1 MRCREGLRPC
11 YQSPTFSRHHHL
23 LFSFSQRGSLM
34 NNLTKRIE
42 LLANIAII
50 VVAVL
55 LGGVLVKRY
64 LLPQAPSPQAQA
76 RIQPGAK
83 LSVPGI
89 EWEKNERTLLLVLST
104 TCHFCTE
111 SSPFYQRLAQEKAKK
126 GGVGLIA
133 VLPQGVGD
141 SQKYLNDL
149 GVPVDDIKQAGLDAV
164 QARGTPTL
172 IMADRTGAVVESW
185 VGKLPAEAE
194 AEVLDRFLGGRPEE

>member
-1 MRCREGLRPC
+1 
-11 YQSPTFSRHHHL
+11 
-23 LFSFSQRGSLM
+23 M

-64 LLPQAPSPQAQA
+64 LLPQAPAPSTQAQ
-76 RIQPGAK
+76 IQAGTK

-89 EWEKNERTLLLVLST
+89 EWGKNERTLLLILST
-104 TCHFCTE
+104 SCHFCTE
-111 SSPFYQRLAQEKAKK
+111 SAPFYQRLAQEKAKK

-133 VLPQGVGD
+133 VLPQSVGD

-149 GVPVDDIKQAGLDAV
+149 GVSVDDIKQAGLDTV

-172 IMADRTGAVVESW
+172 VMVDRTGTVVESW
-185 VGKLPAEAE
+185 VGKLPAEKE
-194 AEVLDRFLGGRPEE
+194 GEVLNRFLG

>member
-1 MRCREGLRPC
+1 
-11 YQSPTFSRHHHL
+11 
-23 LFSFSQRGSLM
+23 M

-42 LLANIAII
+42 MLANVAII

-55 LGGVLVKRY
+55 LGGVLVRRY
-64 LLPQAPSPQAQA
+64 LWPEAQSSPAQS
-76 RIQPGAK
+76 RIQPGTK

-89 EWEKNERTLLLVLST
+89 EWDKNERTLLLVLST

-126 GGVGLIA
+126 GGVGLVA
-133 VLPQGVGD
+133 VLPQSVGE
-141 SQKYLNDL
+141 SQKYLSDL
-149 GVPVDDIKQAGLDAV
+149 GVPVDDIKQASLDTV

-172 IMADRTGAVVESW
+172 IMADRTGTVVESW

-194 AEVLDRFLGGRPEE
+194 VEVLERFLGGRPVSLNR